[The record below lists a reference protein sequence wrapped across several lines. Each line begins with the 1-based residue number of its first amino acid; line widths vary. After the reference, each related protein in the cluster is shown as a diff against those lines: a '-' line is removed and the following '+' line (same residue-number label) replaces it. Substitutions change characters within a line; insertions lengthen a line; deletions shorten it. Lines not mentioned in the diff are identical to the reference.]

1 MGKVLA
7 INVRTRVGNPVL
19 TDEPIAVIL
28 VQATIETIDKT
39 SHSEGHR
46 GSATISH
53 SGCRNG
59 ILGGK
64 LAS

>member
-19 TDEPIAVIL
+19 TEKPD
-28 VQATIETIDKT
+28 
-39 SHSEGHR
+39 GHR